1 MLLISLIS
9 CVLLIRLIGQDH
21 LPFPMNGAL
30 KGMNLTRTILWS
42 VGIADVQE
50 SQWCVF
56 ISCLGNE
63 YIQFN
68 LECEFVLL

>member
-1 MLLISLIS
+1 
-9 CVLLIRLIGQDH
+9 
-21 LPFPMNGAL
+21 
-30 KGMNLTRTILWS
+30 MNLTRTILWS